1 MTLTHPVP
9 DQSRETALSVS
20 PPFVEWMPLD
30 GLIQSWADFAH
41 ETTSAAGLFA
51 ASAAFAALACESS
64 ALAAYL
70 DAEDYHSRH
79 GASWSHHIQASQRE
93 TLTQLSTACQHWI
106 EVELWLSRCTL
117 VHDFA
122 DGQVPDLVH
131 GLGGHEMYLFRL
143 FLRVLEE
150 AATESGEPLRV
161 LVGHL
166 AVRDCCAVRDLEV
179 GP

>member
-1 MTLTHPVP
+1 MSLMNSVP
-9 DQSRETALSVS
+9 DA
-20 PPFVEWMPLD
+20 PFPESSLNIPDLPSVEWMPLD
-30 GLIQSWADFAH
+30 GLVQSWADFAH

-51 ASAAFAALACESS
+51 TSAAFAALACESA
-64 ALAAYL
+64 ALASYL
-70 DAEDYHSRH
+70 EAEDRRSR
-79 GASWSHHIQASQRE
+79 GDGLSWSPRIQESYIE

-106 EVELWLSRCTL
+106 TVEPWLARCTL

-122 DGQVPDLVH
+122 DGRIPDLVH
-131 GLGGHEMYLFRL
+131 GLGVHETYLFRL

-150 AATESGEPLRV
+150 TATESGEPLRV

-166 AVRDCCAVRDLEV
+166 RAADREV